1 MVVHDNNNSKTVQG
15 QPVVQSYLIT
25 NYILLLPC
33 YVVIFINPIN
43 FLNSN
48 PDTFLNPKQYF
59 YSEGLHE
66 IFDYVD
72 HETTEFRS
80 RRLDVIL

>member
-1 MVVHDNNNSKTVQG
+1 MIQQTYQYLKTPLWQNLC
-15 QPVVQSYLIT
+15 PPNLEY
-25 NYILLLPC
+25 
-33 YVVIFINPIN
+33 
-43 FLNSN
+43 N